1 MADEKLDWVG
11 SAPLDP
17 ALMNVLRRDLI
28 IRRIMIWVP
37 AGLIVA
43 SVLMYSLGISLKS
56 NESIGTMLVATVLG
70 VTLGRMSGRVRYN
83 HIRSALVKGMDIAPL
98 LAEEEKHIG
107 SRLLGMPGGSDILDV
122 IMRPEGGGKLAKDKD
137 KWGRVIYRTRGTDPK
152 GPAEGGG
159 ADTIEARMPRIDAMT
174 PRPEFDGLEDKLT
187 DGEKLVEEANVQKNE
202 AAQAAWDAAEASDPD
217 LIESGVENLGDLVA
231 TGQLRPSEGGFP
243 QAPKREE
250 PDGSS

>member
-1 MADEKLDWVG
+1 MVEEKLDWVG

-17 ALMNVLRRDLI
+17 ALMNVLHRDLI

-43 SVLMYSLGISLKS
+43 SILIYSLEISLTS
-56 NESIGTMLVATVLG
+56 NESLAILAIATVLG
-70 VTLGRMSGRVRYN
+70 TILGRMSGRVRFRR
-83 HIRSALVKGMDIAPL
+83 IRAALVKGMDIAPL

-159 ADTIEARMPRIDAMT
+159 ADTIETSMPRIDAMT

-187 DGEKLVEEANVQKNE
+187 KGEKLVEEANLQKNE
-202 AAQAAWDAAEASDPD
+202 AAQVAWEAAEVSDPD

-231 TGQLRPSEGGFP
+231 SGQLRPSEGNFP

-250 PDGSS
+250 PEGSN